1 MLTRFGRRIAH
12 DCTSPRVVALY
23 RLITSGVG
31 RLPQLGEIFKHTMEP
46 MRSTLATY
54 FRRQTDV
61 GTFAVADA
69 AAASRQFGMFAY
81 GELRQRTLL
90 GEAVTGEMIT
100 AIVRRAVALFLA
112 GDAVGTD
119 RASG

>member
-1 MLTRFGRRIAH
+1 M
-12 DCTSPRVVALY
+12 AL
-23 RLITSGVG
+23 
-31 RLPQLGEIFKHTMEP
+31 

-54 FRRQTDV
+54 LRQQTDL
-61 GTFAVADA
+61 GTSAVADP
-69 AAASRQFGMFAY
+69 AAASRQFGMLAY
-81 GELRQRTLL
+81 GELRERTLL
-90 GEAVTGEMIT
+90 GETVTEEMIT